1 MSERVSIHGG
11 GIFIVAC
18 LIIIAAGLR
27 AAQDLM
33 VPFLLAAFIATIAAT
48 PMFWMQKKGMP
59 ALLALPLVMVL
70 MVFIVVLLGAM
81 VAQSAS
87 AFTAKLPF
95 YQERLLSFQADMNAL
110 IQPWVEELDIPNPLQ
125 TVFASFSPNT
135 ALELAGNTLSRL
147 GGVLSNSFLIILTVI
162 FILAE
167 AASFPRKLS
176 DVLSNPERDL
186 PYFARFAE
194 NVNRYIAIKTT
205 VSAVTGMLVT
215 LLLWSLGVDFPILW
229 GLLAFL
235 LNYVPTIGSL
245 IAAVPPVLLALV
257 QFGVGPAV
265 AVAAGFFIIN
275 IFMGN
280 GVEPRFMGK
289 GLGLSTLVVFLS
301 LVLWGWI
308 LGPVG
313 MLLSVP
319 LTMTAKIAL
328 EANPDTAWLAHL
340 LGPADA
346 LPEPKIMTEFKEL
359 AEGLAEDTRPGEQ
372 DTQTPGKEDTQPPEQ
387 TETKS

>member
-1 MSERVSIHGG
+1 MSDPTSIRGG
-11 GIFIVAC
+11 SIIIVAC
-18 LIIIAAGLR
+18 LIVIAAGLK

-48 PMFWMQKKGMP
+48 PMFWLQNKGLP
-59 ALLALPLVMVL
+59 AAFSLPVVMVL

-95 YQERLLSFQADMNAL
+95 YQERLLNFQTEMNAF
-110 IQPWVEELDIPNPLQ
+110 IQPWTERFEIPNPLQ
-125 TVFASFSPNT
+125 SVFASFSPNT

-176 DVLSNPERDL
+176 DVLSDPERDL

-205 VSAVTGMLVT
+205 VSAATGLVVT
-215 LLLWSLGVDFPILW
+215 LMLWTLGVDFPILW

-235 LNYVPTIGSL
+235 LNYVPTIGSI
-245 IAAVPPVLLALV
+245 IAAIPPVILALV
-257 QFGVGPAV
+257 QLGVGPAA
-265 AVAAGFFIIN
+265 AVGIGFFAIN
-275 IFMGN
+275 IIMGN
-280 GVEPRFMGK
+280 AVEPRFMGK
-289 GLGLSTLVVFLS
+289 GLGLSTLVGFLS
-301 LVLWGWI
+301 LVLWGWV

-319 LTMTAKIAL
+319 LTITAKLAL

-346 LPEPKIMTEFKEL
+346 LPDPD
-359 AEGLAEDTRPGEQ
+359 APGE
-372 DTQTPGKEDTQPPEQ
+372 EDDNTMSASDEPPRANRNAP
-387 TETKS
+387 